1 MLLFVARHGK
11 AEEKKPG
18 QSDEERR
25 LTAEGRR
32 DVELVARL
40 LPSKPSIVLTSPLR
54 RAIETAE
61 IIARIWGIEF
71 RVLDELHPQL
81 LSLEKLKRVEI
92 PDSAVLVGH
101 APSIEKL
108 VSELIGGGKVK
119 LKAGAIAGLELE
131 RLEPSSAVLRFVLIP
146 DIARKCVS

>member
-1 MLLFVARHGK
+1 MLLFIARHGK

-25 LTAEGRR
+25 LTDEGRR

-40 LPSKPSIVLTSPLR
+40 LPSRPSIVFTSPLR

-61 IIARIWGIEF
+61 IIARVWSIKF
-71 RVLDELHPQL
+71 RVLEELHPQL
-81 LSLEKLKRVEI
+81 LSLEKLKRIEI

-101 APSIEKL
+101 APSIENL
-108 VSELIGGGKVK
+108 LSELIGGGKIK
-119 LKAGAIAGLELE
+119 LKAGTIAGLELE
-131 RLEPSSAVLRFVLIP
+131 RLEPGNAVLRFVLIP
-146 DIARKCVS
+146 DIATKCIS